1 MFTLILYWI
10 ESILSLIIAI
20 LIIIL
25 VIASLSSCFLRANP
39 KITKEIKDKLI
50 TKDYK
55 ITIKFVGEKYGMLWN
70 DVMTGIC
77 IYNCKATDVN
87 EKVYNQC
94 RVFAK
99 TYTNSI
105 NLTIVKVERV

>member
-10 ESILSLIIAI
+10 ESILSLITAI

-25 VIASLSSCFLRANP
+25 VITSLSSCFLRANP
-39 KITKEIKDKLI
+39 KITKQIKDKII

-55 ITIKFVGEKYGMLWN
+55 ITIKFVCEKYGMLWN

-99 TYTNSI
+99 TYTVKF
-105 NLTIVKVERV
+105 TIVKVERI